1 MRSDL
6 SAYPFLVAWDRR
18 YQILGFASMKRLTR
32 HSSELLWMAVAR
44 PYQRQGIGTSLVNA
58 AGRIIKGR
66 GQRYLLVRTLSAR
79 IRYAPYAATRRF
91 LKKAGFKHIDTLD
104 PCPGWDPGN
113 PCDVYI
119 RMI

>member
-1 MRSDL
+1 MKREL
-6 SAYPFLVAWDRR
+6 SGSPSFVAEDRR
-18 YQILGFASMKRLTR
+18 GKALGFASIKSKTR
-32 HSSELLWMAVAR
+32 RASELLWLAVAR
-44 PYQRQGIGTSLVNA
+44 PRQRRGIGTSLVSA
-58 AGRIIKGR
+58 ACSALRATGHDI
-66 GQRYLLVRTLSAR
+66 LLARTLSAR
-79 IRYAPYAATRRF
+79 SRYTPYKATRRF